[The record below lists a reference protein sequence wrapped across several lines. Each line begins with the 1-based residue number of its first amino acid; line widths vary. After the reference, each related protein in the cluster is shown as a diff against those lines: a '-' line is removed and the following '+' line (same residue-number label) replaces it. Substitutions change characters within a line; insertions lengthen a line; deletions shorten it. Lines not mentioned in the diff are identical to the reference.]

1 MDRLS
6 ALEIFVTVVSEGSFS
21 AAARSLGMS
30 KSAVSKHI
38 AALEDRLGVR
48 LLNRTT
54 RRLSLT
60 DAGALYCERANRLIA
75 EAEDAEAEVSQLSS
89 APKGVLRLSAPL
101 SFGIRHL
108 GPLLPAFLAQN
119 PGLTIDLKLDDRLV
133 DLVQDGF
140 DIALRVTTLT
150 DSSLM
155 VRRLCPSRVV
165 MVASPDYLAERG
177 IPAEPADLKEHAC
190 LVYSNQTY
198 GLEWRLVEA
207 ASGNKLTVRLGDSR
221 VRANNG
227 DILRFAALQGQGIAI
242 LPTFFVGEDIS
253 LQRLVRVLPGWEGVS
268 NDVCLVW
275 PHARY
280 TPAKVRAFVDYMV
293 KALGGGT
300 PPWEDCPSLSR
311 GLPPSQE

>member
-1 MDRLS
+1 MDRLA
-6 ALEIFVTVVSEGSFS
+6 ALEIFVSVVSEGSFS

-30 KSAVSKHI
+30 KSAVSKHV

-60 DAGALYCERANRLIA
+60 DAGALYCERANSLIS
-75 EAEDAEAEVSQLSS
+75 EAEEAEAEVSQLSS
-89 APKGVLRLSAPL
+89 APRGVLRLSAPL

-108 GPLLPAFLAQN
+108 GPLLPAFLAEN
-119 PGLTIDLKLDDRLV
+119 PGLSVDLRLDDRLV

-140 DIALRVTTLT
+140 DIALRVTTLA

-155 VRRLCPSRVV
+155 VRRLCLSRVV
-165 MVASPDYLAERG
+165 MVASASYLGERG
-177 IPAEPADLKEHAC
+177 TPQVPADLKEHAC

-198 GLEWRLVEA
+198 GLEWRLIEPS
-207 ASGNKLTVRLGDSR
+207 SGEKTTVRLGESR
-221 VRANNG
+221 IRANNG

-242 LPTFFVGEDIS
+242 LPTFFVGEDLS
-253 LQRLVRVLPGWEGVS
+253 RGRLVRVLPGWEGLS

-293 KALGGGT
+293 KALGGGI
-300 PPWEDCPSLSR
+300 PPWEDCPA
-311 GLPPSQE
+311 GL